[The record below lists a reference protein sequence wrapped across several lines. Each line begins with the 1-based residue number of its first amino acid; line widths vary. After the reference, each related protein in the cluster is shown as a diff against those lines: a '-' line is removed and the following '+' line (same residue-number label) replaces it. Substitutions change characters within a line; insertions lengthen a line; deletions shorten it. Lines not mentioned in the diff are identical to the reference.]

1 MVQDNNGIVHI
12 NTPTGMTVKAT
23 LIVSNAAGLTTNT
36 VLQAV

>member
-1 MVQDNNGIVHI
+1 
-12 NTPTGMTVKAT
+12 MTVKAT